1 MLRLL
6 VVVLVLANGLFWA
19 WTQGALAPWL
29 PARADQREPE
39 RVKAQLRPELI
50 TVMSPKA
57 MTAAVAAA
65 SEAAPASTPAATSE
79 LDKPVCLEAGPFTE
93 TTAKAAEAAL
103 AEAGVPDGA
112 VLREQFSVNA
122 TWGVVMGK
130 FPDRDS
136 LRQKADE
143 LKRLGVK
150 FDEMT
155 TPAMYV
161 PGLRLG
167 NYSDRYGAEAALR
180 DLAAKGVRTARVVEL
195 PTGPVQHWL
204 RAPRADAELQT
215 RLKAL
220 PAGTVAKGFATCV
233 PVKAAGAASR
243 P

>member
-6 VVVLVLANGLFWA
+6 VVVLVLVNGLFFA
-19 WTQGALAPWL
+19 WTQGVLAPWL
-29 PARADQREPE
+29 PARAEQREPE

-50 TVMSPKA
+50 TVLSPKA
-57 MTAAVAAA
+57 ATAAVAAA
-65 SEAAPASTPAATSE
+65 SEAAPASTPAAGSE
-79 LDKPVCLEAGPFTE
+79 ADKPVCLEAGPFSDAA
-93 TTAKAAEAAL
+93 AKAAEAAL
-103 AEAGVPDGA
+103 AEAGVPEGA
-112 VLREQFSVNA
+112 VVREQFSLTS

-143 LKRLGVK
+143 LRRLGVK
-150 FDEMT
+150 FDEMSA
-155 TPAMYV
+155 PAMYV

-195 PTGPVQHWL
+195 PTGPVQQWL

-220 PAGTVAKGFATCV
+220 PAGALARGFAVCV
-233 PVKAAGAASR
+233 PIKAAAAASR